1 MVNTRLFGS
10 RIYLDVVI
18 EADGQKTLEAA
29 HDIAR
34 QVHDAI
40 EEKFVDVKHCMVH
53 VNPVSESIHDACP
66 MLPPELRPKC

>member
-40 EEKFVDVKHCMVH
+40 EEKFVVVKHCMVH
-53 VNPVSESIHDACP
+53 VD
-66 MLPPELRPKC
+66 PKKTEA

>member
-1 MVNTRLFGS
+1 MLTFIEGVEGVKVVNTRLFGS

-53 VNPVSESIHDACP
+53 VD
-66 MLPPELRPKC
+66 PKKTEA